1 MGFKERRGHL
11 EVWGAGKEELLL
23 WKQLDRRQ
31 HCERASENEEY
42 LNSGKRGRSEE
53 KHEAKEV

>member
-1 MGFKERRGHL
+1 M
-11 EVWGAGKEELLL
+11 WGAGKEELLL

-31 HCERASENEEY
+31 HCEGASENEEH